1 MGFKLSI
8 INAPAEAVLW
18 NANFD
23 WQSFDYDPIADSG
36 WLSIDESWD
45 YPSDPRGCTTLHI
58 WALDAENNVIF
69 DIYNLGPV
77 DDGKSYIFDYASGM
91 LIEVEV
97 ELKAGTITRK
107 ELDYQDRWQ
116 AIPIYDILA
125 GIRTRVRITGRN
137 DTDVTQRMGI
147 SWKVWDPDGVVV
159 DEYSAWE
166 VWPYTASGTE
176 HEFVGGGFDLDK
188 VGTYILEVGLYM
200 NPDAPEMVDW
210 YKDTICTVAVALEY
224 AGTITRKELEYDG
237 SRESIPVS

>member
-1 MGFKLSI
+1 MPKEEVKISPAVVIIPLGLGLGLAGMIAFVTLARAMGFTLGI
-8 INAPAEAVLW
+8 TNAPAGAVLW

-97 ELKAGTITRK
+97 E
-107 ELDYQDRWQ
+107 
-116 AIPIYDILA
+116 
-125 GIRTRVRITGRN
+125 
-137 DTDVTQRMGI
+137 
-147 SWKVWDPDGVVV
+147 
-159 DEYSAWE
+159 
-166 VWPYTASGTE
+166 
-176 HEFVGGGFDLDK
+176 
-188 VGTYILEVGLYM
+188 
-200 NPDAPEMVDW
+200 
-210 YKDTICTVAVALEY
+210 
-224 AGTITRKELEYDG
+224 
-237 SRESIPVS
+237 

>member
-1 MGFKLSI
+1 
-8 INAPAEAVLW
+8 
-18 NANFD
+18 
-23 WQSFDYDPIADSG
+23 
-36 WLSIDESWD
+36 
-45 YPSDPRGCTTLHI
+45 
-58 WALDAENNVIF
+58 
-69 DIYNLGPV
+69 
-77 DDGKSYIFDYASGM
+77 M